1 MELDEQDKEKTAF
14 TTPRGHYE
22 FEFMPFGL
30 CNASATF
37 QRLLDAVL
45 RGLTGD
51 ACLIYLDDVIVY
63 ADSFKEHL
71 KRLRAV
77 LDQLRKA
84 GLKLKPEK
92 CKFVQSSVPYLGHIV
107 SKDGVATDPSKVEK
121 VRHWSIPKTT
131 SEVKAFLGFAGY
143 YRRFIDGF
151 AKIAT
156 PLTQLTSKR
165 QRFRWTSKENKAFE
179 ELLSRLCSTPLL
191 AYPDFSREFR
201 LKTDASAEALG
212 AFLSQRNQGVEKPVA
227 FASRK
232 LFN

>member
-1 MELDEQDKEKTAF
+1 M
-14 TTPRGHYE
+14 
-22 FEFMPFGL
+22 
-30 CNASATF
+30 
-37 QRLLDAVL
+37 
-45 RGLTGD
+45 
-51 ACLIYLDDVIVY
+51 
-63 ADSFKEHL
+63 
-71 KRLRAV
+71 RAV

-121 VRHWSIPKTT
+121 VRHWPIPKTT

-151 AKIAT
+151 PKIAA

-165 QRFRWTSKENKAFE
+165 QRFRWTSTENKAFE
-179 ELLSRLCSTPLL
+179 ELLSRKCSTPLL
-191 AYPDFSREFR
+191 AYPDFSRE
-201 LKTDASAEALG
+201 TDASAEALG
-212 AFLSQRNQGVEKPVA
+212 AVLSQRNQGVEKPVA

-232 LFN
+232 LNPAEQNYSTIEREMLGIVW